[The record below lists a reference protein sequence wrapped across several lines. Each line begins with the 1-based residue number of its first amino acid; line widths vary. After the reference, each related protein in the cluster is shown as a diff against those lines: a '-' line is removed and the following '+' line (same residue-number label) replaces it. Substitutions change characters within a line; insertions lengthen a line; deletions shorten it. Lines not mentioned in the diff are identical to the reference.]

1 MKAKVAPAAIN
12 TGLARPA
19 GTGSTN
25 DLLYTLWGGSTGSIN
40 DAGNT
45 YFNTPSGPAFRS
57 VSTSESISTTLTV
70 TMPTGVASGDVLVM
84 QVAQYV
90 DQKIGGFVSTPS
102 GWTARQT
109 SAGSGNNEFRVQ
121 VFTKTAGSS
130 ESSVVF
136 SSLSGNYIATA
147 TILAVSGA
155 SAVDVAGAINFN
167 VTPPNYVAASVTTT
181 TSNGLLI
188 GMWNRPAISGT
199 SFTVPASMIERSN
212 VKSSAANS
220 IYIYTAFATETL
232 TASGAT
238 GTRTA
243 TFSGSSYFPT
253 ATLLAVK

>member
-1 MKAKVAPAAIN
+1 MPSILGVVASGFVEVA
-12 TGLARPA
+12 T
-19 GTGSTN
+19 
-25 DLLYTLWGGSTGSIN
+25 
-40 DAGNT
+40 
-45 YFNTPSGPAFRS
+45 GPAFRS

-70 TMPTGVASGDVLVM
+70 TMPAGVASGDVLVM

-109 SAGSGNNEFRVQ
+109 SAGSGNNEFRVS
-121 VFTKTAGSS
+121 VYTKTAGAS

-136 SSLSGNYIATA
+136 SGLAGNYVTTA

-155 SAVDVAGAINFN
+155 TAVDVAGAMNYS
-167 VTPPNYVAASVTTT
+167 VTPPNYVAPSVTTT

-188 GMWNRPAISGT
+188 GMWTRPHSSGSGT
-199 SFTVPASMIERSN
+199 SFTVPASMTQRSSIR
-212 VKSSAANS
+212 SSTAGYGIDIS
-220 IYIYTAFATETL
+220 TAFATETL

-243 TFSGSSYFPT
+243 TFSGNSYLPT